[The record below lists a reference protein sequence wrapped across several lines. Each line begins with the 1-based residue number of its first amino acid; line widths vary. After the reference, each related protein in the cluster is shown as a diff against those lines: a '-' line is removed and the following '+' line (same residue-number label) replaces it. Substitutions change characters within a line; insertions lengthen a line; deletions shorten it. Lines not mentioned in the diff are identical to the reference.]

1 MSEADRTWRVTVD
14 DAEHEVEVEH
24 STMTGKIV
32 VTVDGEKVGEGRLLL
47 GGQKIPL
54 VLGARPA
61 VVAVSFAYAGF
72 GARSKLHVDG
82 RYVEPLR
89 R

>member
-1 MSEADRTWRVTVD
+1 MSEADKAWRVTVG
-14 DAEHEVEVEH
+14 DAEYEVEVEH
-24 STMTGKIV
+24 STMTGKVV
-32 VTVDGEKVGEGRLLL
+32 VTVDGHQVGEGRLLFS
-47 GGQKIPL
+47 GQKIPF
-54 VLGARPA
+54 VLGTRPA